1 MEDVS
6 STGTCGSGGTSVWHS
21 IADTPVIFHPM
32 GRAGPMEGAE
42 VMGWG
47 RSERR
52 VCGVRREENQGG
64 KCGGIPT
71 FRLRQWRT
79 LPQRLDGGSQE
90 DKESSEE
97 GIVHANEGVSRGAEG
112 KCVNH
117 LGEVR

>member
-52 VCGVRREENQGG
+52 VCGVRSG
-64 KCGGIPT
+64 
-71 FRLRQWRT
+71 
-79 LPQRLDGGSQE
+79 
-90 DKESSEE
+90 
-97 GIVHANEGVSRGAEG
+97 VEGVDDDGTSPWDTGGHETM
-112 KCVNH
+112 
-117 LGEVR
+117 